1 MYGMYIIM
9 LTYVP
14 EYIKVPTYFLLD
26 QTTSHGSL
34 TDKLSVL
41 MTRFSGT
48 IEYKIPT
55 AYAEKGSLK

>member
-14 EYIKVPTYFLLD
+14 EYIKVPTYFFLLD
-26 QTTSHGSL
+26 QTTSHGSP

-48 IEYKIPT
+48 IEVELSSSKLMR
-55 AYAEKGSLK
+55 A